1 VGSANDWDKSP
12 LEINRLAFDWNIR
25 CRTSSEAS
33 HAMSSF
39 TALMLTQA
47 GRATEAALVTL
58 TEGDLPAGDVDVR
71 IDYSSLNFKD
81 ALAITGRGAIVK
93 RWPMVPG
100 IDLAGVVE
108 RSAHADWRA
117 GDRVVVNGWGIGET
131 HWGGL
136 AQRARLS
143 ADWLLALPDAYDSR
157 QAMAIGTA
165 GYTAAL
171 CVMAL
176 QKHGLTPASGPV
188 LVTGASGGVGSVA
201 VVLLAGLGFEVAA
214 LTGRAEQ
221 AAYLRELGAT
231 EIVERASMAA
241 PGKPLQSERWAGV
254 VDTVGSHTLANACA
268 ATRWNGAVAACGLAQ
283 GADLPATVLPFILRG
298 VTLYGINCVFTPNA
312 TRAQAWAL
320 LARHL
325 DAATLA
331 RMTSEIGLSEAIRAS
346 SDLLDGRLH
355 GRTVVAVDR

>member
-1 VGSANDWDKSP
+1 
-12 LEINRLAFDWNIR
+12 
-25 CRTSSEAS
+25 
-33 HAMSSF
+33 MSSF

-47 GRATEAALVTL
+47 GRATDAALVTL
-58 TEGDLPAGDVDVR
+58 TEADLPEGDVDVR
-71 IDYSSLNFKD
+71 VEYSSLNFKD

-108 RSAHADWRA
+108 RSAHPDWRP

-136 AQRARLS
+136 AQRARLN
-143 ADWLLALPDAYDSR
+143 AEWLLALPDAYDSR

-176 QKHGLTPASGPV
+176 QRHGLTPADGPV

-214 LTGRAEQ
+214 STGRAEQ

-231 EIVERASMAA
+231 EIVERASMATA
-241 PGKPLQSERWAGV
+241 GKPLQSERWAGV

-298 VTLYGINCVFTPNA
+298 VTLYGINCVITPNA
-312 TRAQAWAL
+312 TRTQAWDL

-325 DAATLA
+325 SADTLA

-346 SDLLDGRLH
+346 TDLLDGRLH